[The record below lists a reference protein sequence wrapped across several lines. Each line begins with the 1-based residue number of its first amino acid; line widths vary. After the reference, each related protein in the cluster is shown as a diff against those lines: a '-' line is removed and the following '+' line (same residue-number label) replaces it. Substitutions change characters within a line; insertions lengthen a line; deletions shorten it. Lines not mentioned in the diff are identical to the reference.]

1 MSKARK
7 GLAILGLASAM
18 AFAGPAFAQ
27 NGGFFIGGSIGQTDV
42 DEEITTGVI
51 DSGDVDGKDTGWK
64 IFGGYMFNR
73 HFGVELAYID
83 AGEVSYSGT
92 FGGFPVTGGK
102 VELSAFNLSAL
113 GVLPISEQFSVFG
126 KVGLFKWEAEF
137 SDTTGGVPFSGDDD
151 GTDVSFGLGVAYNFN
166 RNFGLRAEYE
176 LFKTDDADASLLSV
190 GVVWK
195 F

>member
-1 MSKARK
+1 
-7 GLAILGLASAM
+7 
-18 AFAGPAFAQ
+18 
-27 NGGFFIGGSIGQTDV
+27 
-42 DEEITTGVI
+42 
-51 DSGDVDGKDTGWK
+51 
-64 IFGGYMFNR
+64 
-73 HFGVELAYID
+73 
-83 AGEVSYSGT
+83 
-92 FGGFPVTGGK
+92 VTGGK
-102 VELSAFNLSAL
+102 VELSAFTLSVL

-151 GTDVSFGLGVAYNFN
+151 GSDVSFGLGVAYNFT

-176 LFKTDDADASLLSV
+176 LFKTEDADVNLLSV